1 MPYLQ
6 LFVPLGKSESEAQ
19 AILNYLRDNFPLKQ
33 SEGHVHRVAA
43 NFILFEQPEHT
54 DLTLEQEVWLEK
66 HGGEELARVG
76 QGFWANRV
84 CEVCKTPVDDSPTGF
99 CPRCYATNPNL
110 VTHLTLHFQ
119 SDEYPYV
126 VFLCRHIWGSGI
138 ESPCLRT
145 YLQAFLYLLE
155 QEQLTV
161 KGISQA
167 GLERFKTGAQ
177 AYTHKARTTCSN
189 CGLPKEQCDC
199 ANFPALQFSDDLES
213 HEVNVPISRE
223 DYRKL
228 QAFAEQRGMDV
239 ETFAL
244 CALGMPEVQL
254 AAASREAAL
263 GRIFNCQM
271 DLQLKGPETKARSTT
286 AVIGTESFNPSLFH
300 LVNMCLSLIDAAPM
314 LETSL
319 LDILYGLRREP
330 QNGLSLAQQKKQLA
344 VIDAP
349 VAQTA
354 MSCTAGEVKALEQQI
369 GYALPVAYKEFL
381 TWMGHG
387 AGSFLRYLDCFYPSL
402 APLQQTARAMLTTD
416 ACRSTLA
423 DDAFVFTLISG
434 EGFAFIRTSEGDDP
448 PVYAHRRVWRNVPF
462 RKIYHRF
469 SDLITVQLGLYTEL
483 RRPRIFQGVPG
494 VESRRRYQAMT
505 PKIQAAAA
513 QKVQEMQEN
522 R

>member
-1 MPYLQ
+1 
-6 LFVPLGKSESEAQ
+6 
-19 AILNYLRDNFPLKQ
+19 
-33 SEGHVHRVAA
+33 
-43 NFILFEQPEHT
+43 
-54 DLTLEQEVWLEK
+54 
-66 HGGEELARVG
+66 
-76 QGFWANRV
+76 
-84 CEVCKTPVDDSPTGF
+84 
-99 CPRCYATNPNL
+99 
-110 VTHLTLHFQ
+110 
-119 SDEYPYV
+119 
-126 VFLCRHIWGSGI
+126 
-138 ESPCLRT
+138 
-145 YLQAFLYLLE
+145 
-155 QEQLTV
+155 
-161 KGISQA
+161 
-167 GLERFKTGAQ
+167 
-177 AYTHKARTTCSN
+177 
-189 CGLPKEQCDC
+189 
-199 ANFPALQFSDDLES
+199 
-213 HEVNVPISRE
+213 
-223 DYRKL
+223 
-228 QAFAEQRGMDV
+228 MDV

-319 LDILYGLRREP
+319 LDIRYGLRREP

-344 VIDAP
+344 VIDAL

-402 APLQQTARAMLTTD
+402 APLQQTAHAMLTTD

-434 EGFAFIRTSEGDDP
+434 EDLPLYELPKAMIHWYMLIEEYGEMCRLEKSIIASAISLLFSLVSIQNCVVQGYFRVF
-448 PVYAHRRVWRNVPF
+448 PVWN
-462 RKIYHRF
+462 
-469 SDLITVQLGLYTEL
+469 
-483 RRPRIFQGVPG
+483 
-494 VESRRRYQAMT
+494 
-505 PKIQAAAA
+505 
-513 QKVQEMQEN
+513 
-522 R
+522 